1 MNGRLLTTDDE
12 IRAVLTGARRIAVVG
27 LSPRPARPS
36 HQVARY
42 LQEAGYHIVPVH
54 PEPGRILGETVY
66 PSLAAAHEAIGP
78 FDLVD
83 VFRRPS
89 ALPELVIE
97 AGSLRIPLLW
107 FQLGVTHAA
116 AEASARELGIDLVV
130 DRCTLVEHRR
140 LLAA

>member
-12 IRAVLTGARRIAVVG
+12 IRTTLREARRIAVVG
-27 LSPRPARPS
+27 LSPRPTRPS

-42 LQEAGYHIVPVH
+42 LKSVGYHIVPVH
-54 PEPGRILGETVY
+54 PVGGRILGETVY
-66 PSLAAAHEAIGP
+66 GSLTEANTAVGP

-83 VFRRPS
+83 VFRRPD

-97 AGSLRIPLLW
+97 AGSLRIPVLW
-107 FQLGVTHAA
+107 FQLGVTHPRAEAA
-116 AEASARELGIDLVV
+116 ARDLGIDLVV

-140 LLAA
+140 LLAP